1 MMFASGPDDDDDYD
15 DDYGPSSDDRGRDD
29 GARRTTRT
37 TSSRTVAGGG
47 RQRTVNFQPE
57 ERYWTDYLRIA
68 LPIIGLLLMI
78 GLFWYWATQLI
89 GDGGTDETPTEPAGL
104 PALAADPST
113 PLPTQTAPA
122 AGAGQV
128 PQPTSE
134 PPVGTPPADEPTE
147 EPAAEETEAA
157 NADGA
162 DAAELAIGG
171 NAIITENGVN
181 LRPDPTTEGEPVTTL
196 AQGTTVTV
204 NAGPEEAGGFT
215 WWQITVDDTELTGWV
230 VVDYLEPAP

>member
-1 MMFASGPDDDDDYD
+1 MMFASGHDDDDYD
-15 DDYGPSSDDRGRDD
+15 DDDDDYGPSPDDRGRDD
-29 GARRTTRT
+29 GRRAART

-47 RQRTVNFQPE
+47 RHRTVNFQPE

-89 GDGGTDETPTEPAGL
+89 GDGGTDETPTEPAGQ
-104 PALAADPST
+104 PQLAVDPST
-113 PLPTQTAPA
+113 PLPSQTPT
-122 AGAGQV
+122 GAGQAQ
-128 PQPTSE
+128 QPTSE

-147 EPAAEETEAA
+147 VPAPEETEAA
-157 NADGA
+157 SADGTA
-162 DAAELAIGG
+162 GELAIGG
-171 NAIITENGVN
+171 SALITENGVN

-196 AQGTTVTV
+196 AEGTVVTV